1 MRTPATMLQNVAYI
15 RMGTPA
21 PRFADAKRLA
31 RQGVRPILILGGRQ
45 LRLPLPVAQGADLA
59 HCSTGHGGLVVQDR
73 RVRAQALYPVR
84 GRLADDGAH
93 VNTRRVGLAHLGI
106 GFRKLQAR
114 LVCCLL
120 DAQRVMP

>member
-59 HCSTGHGGLVVQDR
+59 HCSTGHGGLVVQDG
-73 RVRAQALYPVR
+73 VASEN
-84 GRLADDGAH
+84 G
-93 VNTRRVGLAHLGI
+93 
-106 GFRKLQAR
+106 K
-114 LVCCLL
+114 
-120 DAQRVMP
+120 